1 MRSFLNIDLN
11 KIKINLDEIKKIN
24 NKKIIAVIKSNAY
37 GLGIIEI
44 AKFLESQNI
53 NYFAVATLNEGIELR
68 KNNIK
73 SHILVLEK
81 NNSYK
86 DYLKYNLIYSLYD
99 LESLKDIIK
108 SNSSL
113 RMHIKFNTG
122 LNRLGLEEKDL
133 EELIDIIK
141 LHTLR
146 IEGIFTHVAD
156 ITSYEKQ
163 LKTFELFAKKLSFL
177 PNLLTH
183 IDSSRFINKINFTN
197 TIRIGISLLTY
208 RENAISLHSP
218 IYKIKEVKKGELVGY
233 NQEVAPSKGYV
244 LTIPLGYADGWN
256 SFRKTIGYVD
266 GIKIQQIGRT
276 CMDLMMFFSPNIIK
290 SPTIEIIGDHINL
303 NYLSSLFGES
313 IYLILATLNSRLE
326 RRYFR

>member
-1 MRSFLNIDLN
+1 MRSFLNIDLS

-68 KNNIK
+68 KNSIK

-99 LESLKDIIK
+99 LESLKEIIK

-122 LNRLGLEEKDL
+122 LNRLGLEEQDL

-218 IYKIKEVKKGELVGY
+218 IYKTSFLVY
-233 NQEVAPSKGYV
+233 
-244 LTIPLGYADGWN
+244 TIN
-256 SFRKTIGYVD
+256 NFSFALVT
-266 GIKIQQIGRT
+266 
-276 CMDLMMFFSPNIIK
+276 
-290 SPTIEIIGDHINL
+290 
-303 NYLSSLFGES
+303 
-313 IYLILATLNSRLE
+313 AT
-326 RRYFR
+326 

>member
-1 MRSFLNIDLN
+1 MRSFLNIDLS

-37 GLGIIEI
+37 GLGIVEI

-99 LESLKDIIK
+99 LESLKEIIK
-108 SNSSL
+108 SNNSL

-156 ITSYEKQ
+156 ITSY
-163 LKTFELFAKKLSFL
+163 
-177 PNLLTH
+177 
-183 IDSSRFINKINFTN
+183 
-197 TIRIGISLLTY
+197 
-208 RENAISLHSP
+208 
-218 IYKIKEVKKGELVGY
+218 
-233 NQEVAPSKGYV
+233 
-244 LTIPLGYADGWN
+244 
-256 SFRKTIGYVD
+256 
-266 GIKIQQIGRT
+266 
-276 CMDLMMFFSPNIIK
+276 
-290 SPTIEIIGDHINL
+290 
-303 NYLSSLFGES
+303 
-313 IYLILATLNSRLE
+313 
-326 RRYFR
+326 